1 MFPLAVAGITALIG
15 LVLALKEWFGPD
27 IPIQYT
33 PYIDAFVP
41 PVECEQHDI
50 VDD

>member
-27 IPIQYT
+27 ISIHDSPL
-33 PYIDAFVP
+33 IDAFVP
-41 PVECEQHDI
+41 PVEHENGDTI
-50 VDD
+50 DD